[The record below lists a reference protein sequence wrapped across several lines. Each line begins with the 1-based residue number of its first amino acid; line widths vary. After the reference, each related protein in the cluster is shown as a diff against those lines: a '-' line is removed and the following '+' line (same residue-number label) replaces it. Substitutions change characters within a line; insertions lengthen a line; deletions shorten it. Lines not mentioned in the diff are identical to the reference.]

1 MSRSDGAEIVQ
12 VLAASQ
18 PSGPDSQHLDEIG
31 TPSP

>member
-1 MSRSDGAEIVQ
+1 MSQQDRRETVQ